1 MPHSFGY
8 RAGTR
13 HMFSRPNKKHG
24 LQTPSKSL
32 TIFKMGEL
40 VDIVTDGAVHKGMPY
55 KCYHG
60 KTGKIFSV
68 CPRGIGVEIN
78 KRVRHRIIKKRLYI
92 RHEHLKK
99 SRSREGF
106 LNRLKSDLIRKQE
119 AKAQGKIISTKRTPP
134 QPRSAKVVKLDKVEY
149 VNPLRFKDIF

>member
-8 RAGTR
+8 RARTR

-24 LQTPSKSL
+24 LQTPSKRL
-32 TIFKMGEL
+32 TVFRMGET

-68 CPRGIGVEIN
+68 CPRGIGVEVN
-78 KRVRHRIIKKRLYI
+78 KRVRHRIMKKRLYI
-92 RHEHLKK
+92 RHEHLRK
-99 SRSREGF
+99 SRCREDF
-106 LNRLKSDLIRKQE
+106 LQRIKDDLIRKQE
-119 AKAQGKIISTKRTPP
+119 AKKEGKIISTKRVPA
-134 QPRSAKVVKLDKVEY
+134 QPRPSSVVKLDNVNY